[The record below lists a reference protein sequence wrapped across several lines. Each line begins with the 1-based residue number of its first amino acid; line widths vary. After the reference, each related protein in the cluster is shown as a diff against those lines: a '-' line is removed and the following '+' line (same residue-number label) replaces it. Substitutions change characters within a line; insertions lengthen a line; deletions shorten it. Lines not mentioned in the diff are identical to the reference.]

1 MNIKKAK
8 TIVKAFLSELPT
20 GEKWYEDRL
29 EICNSCEYNTKNI
42 ERNKLSMTDRIKI
55 STGVCDNKNH
65 CTACGCC
72 IERKSSVKGE
82 TCGLTYLNMEPK
94 WVAIEVESTLND
106 GISIINMNPELGTLT
121 YGDSGFVYDFG
132 SSSDNVLTTKFQI
145 KNDKGKLDVKSY
157 NAGCSCTLGE
167 MLVIDENTV
176 EFKVDISTVNFR
188 KEDLNMRSMNVVYNV
203 ENKNFTKTINI
214 TFKVFKNG

>member
-1 MNIKKAK
+1 
-8 TIVKAFLSELPT
+8 
-20 GEKWYEDRL
+20 
-29 EICNSCEYNTKNI
+29 
-42 ERNKLSMTDRIKI
+42 
-55 STGVCDNKNH
+55 
-65 CTACGCC
+65 
-72 IERKSSVKGE
+72 
-82 TCGLTYLNMEPK
+82 MEPK